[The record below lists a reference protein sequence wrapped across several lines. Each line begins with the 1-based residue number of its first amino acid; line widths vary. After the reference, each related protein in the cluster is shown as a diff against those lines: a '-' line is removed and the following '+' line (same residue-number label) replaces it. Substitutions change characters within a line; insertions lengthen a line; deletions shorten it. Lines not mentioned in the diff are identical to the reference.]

1 VATIRFQLFRLSLL
15 LHEQMSLF
23 DHEVIS
29 REEYL
34 RGVFSQE
41 YQFDHYGNRFHY
53 QPDLARSSGNIVLGR
68 VGRPMIIEETGPRR
82 RGWEKQLTRA
92 GRRRSS

>member
-34 RGVFSQE
+34 RGIF
-41 YQFDHYGNRFHY
+41 RK
-53 QPDLARSSGNIVLGR
+53 NISL
-68 VGRPMIIEETGPRR
+68 IIMEIGSITSRI
-82 RGWEKQLTRA
+82 
-92 GRRRSS
+92 